1 MTPTTAVSC
10 AMFPSATVA
19 PSSEPTTKSTASLLV
34 PWEAAQPSSSSK
46 FSPTSM
52 MASNSLVAPL
62 QSSSPRLPTVVMT
75 ASITIRGGA
84 VKASSGS
91 LSRTAIRVTAV
102 NTMATSMTTP
112 ACPSPNQLS
121 TTPPSLVVASM
132 LATGLVPSTSATTP
146 EQNITTASSPT
157 SMAVPSMSLMT
168 AWQELRPVMWISAT
182 TCSGP
187 LVLGIAP
194 RPLPMPM
201 RRSSSLKPI
210 ASIRL
215 PIPN

>member
-1 MTPTTAVSC
+1 
-10 AMFPSATVA
+10 MFPSATVA
-19 PSSEPTTKSTASLLV
+19 PSSELTTKSTVSLLV

-46 FSPTSM
+46 FSLTSM
-52 MASNSLVAPL
+52 MASNSSVAPL
-62 QSSSPRLPTVVMT
+62 RSSSPRLPTVVMT
-75 ASITIRGGA
+75 VSITIRDGA
-84 VKASSGS
+84 VRASSGS
-91 LSRTAIRVTAV
+91 PSRTAIQVTVV
-102 NTMATSMTTP
+102 NTMVTSMTTP
-112 ACPSPNQLS
+112 ACPSPNLLS
-121 TTPPSLVVASM
+121 TTPPSLVVAWM
-132 LATGLVPSTSATTP
+132 LATGLVPSTSVTTP
-146 EQNITTASSPT
+146 EQNITTAYSPT

-194 RPLPMPM
+194 RPLLMPM
-201 RRSSSLKPI
+201 RRSCSLKPI